1 MTKQAKK
8 AKADL
13 TTAKAITKD
22 QLNDQFKSKEM
33 DLQMRFSRLSPSQRL
48 SVGNYLNAYN
58 LAAWIFNEI
67 IDEDCRNYIDLA
79 MKYTM
84 ETQALAN
91 SMCDISDDPKEVD
104 HLVNRINHGE

>member
-8 AKADL
+8 ADL
-13 TTAKAITKD
+13 SSAKVTSKD
-22 QLNDQFKSKEM
+22 MIKDQFKAQEM
-33 DLQMRFSRLSPSQRL
+33 DLQVRFSRLSSDQRQ

-58 LAAWIFNEI
+58 LAAWIYNEI
-67 IDEDCRNYIDLA
+67 IDDDCRIYIDLA

-91 SMCDISDDPKEVD
+91 SMRDVSEDPNDVEK
-104 HLVNRINHGE
+104 LVNQINHGE

>member
-1 MTKQAKK
+1 MTKQAKN
-8 AKADL
+8 ADL
-13 TTAKAITKD
+13 KSAKVITKD
-22 QLNDQFKSKEM
+22 QINDQFKAQEM
-33 DLQMRFSRLSPSQRL
+33 DLQMRFSRLSQEQRQ

-58 LAAWIFNEI
+58 LAAWIYNEL
-67 IDEDCRNYIDLA
+67 IDEDCRIYIDLA

-91 SMCDISDDPKEVD
+91 SMRDVSDDSKEVD